1 MRFGVPRSDSESGA
15 EEEEEEQ
22 PPRRKQSPKNQKKVN
37 HRHPLSKSTTNNPN
51 DFSGTY
57 STPTH
62 PSNSFLSRSL
72 NHSLSGSTRKAHPSK
87 SASANLGL
95 PVPTSDTTP
104 SPFAV
109 VPHNLKSSTSG
120 FPINRSSLR
129 IRLDEQTSFSSD
141 EGEEEDE
148 QPDSEEE
155 QWPIKRCDPGAPN
168 KALESFNI
176 PHLLPDD
183 DPVLVWEQQE
193 RQSTYQLS
201 IQNATAR
208 RRHFEGIHVR
218 TLARANENNEQQHK
232 QQMNELSQ
240 VLARIGLDKERE
252 MRLVA
257 EEFEKRER
265 ERARIFEA
273 LISEAEKL
281 EQEELLRLNRI
292 RQEEAARTAE
302 LERQELLKQQQL
314 EERKRKEAE
323 TKRKLEQEHQD
334 LLERQK
340 KEAEELKLSEA
351 QASTIKSVRDDY
363 KKWYSTIQQFKSTVL
378 PTVSASESF
387 KTLCRQ
393 AKRRITPKVGQLT
406 NGSRQIEKV
415 ILEVGGVLNETRK
428 HDESVYLWVCNHLAK
443 AVIRQAETEVT
454 AKLSTVYPLG
464 RLVVGLMMIGY
475 PEVGT
480 ILMGRLVKKCYFV
493 AAYRPLPEEGQSEAD
508 YRKQLGYQ
516 PENSS
521 REESRVQ
528 YNNRMAGLVALFAA
542 IKQTDP
548 SDVVP
553 SLKGVPKQ
561 EQLQRIP
568 PELRLDSSWKWLAN
582 TLKLP
587 LIFLT
592 ATPRVL
598 ASFLE
603 VAGQRLFEI
612 YGSQFIKFLKTLLD
626 HGILNPTH
634 PSLKFNWN
642 DIDCKP
648 SIFQLQGLI
657 EDFLNK
663 GKLLPDP
670 HLNPTGRFYQLT
682 YD

>member
-1 MRFGVPRSDSESGA
+1 MLHSGQGGLHRELQMGVGLANS
-15 EEEEEEQ
+15 
-22 PPRRKQSPKNQKKVN
+22 N
-37 HRHPLSKSTTNNPN
+37 HQTLEDWKSKAPTT
-51 DFSGTY
+51 FS
-57 STPTH
+57 
-62 PSNSFLSRSL
+62 
-72 NHSLSGSTRKAHPSK
+72 
-87 SASANLGL
+87 SANLGL

-155 QWPIKRCDPGAPN
+155 QWPIKRCDPGAPS
-168 KALESFNI
+168 KALESFNV

-218 TLARANENNEQQHK
+218 TLARANENSEQQHK
-232 QQMNELSQ
+232 QQMNDLSK
-240 VLARIGLDKERE
+240 VLARIGLNKERQ
-252 MRLVA
+252 MRL
-257 EEFEKRER
+257 
-265 ERARIFEA
+265 
-273 LISEAEKL
+273 
-281 EQEELLRLNRI
+281 
-292 RQEEAARTAE
+292 AE

-314 EERKRKEAE
+314 EERKEAE
-323 TKRKLEQEHQD
+323 TKRKLEHEHQD

-340 KEAEELKLSEA
+340 KEAKELKLSEA

-363 KKWYSTIQQFKSTVL
+363 KKSYSTIQQFKSSVL

-393 AKRRITPKVGQLT
+393 AKRRITPKESQLT

-443 AVIRQAETEVT
+443 AGTEVT

-480 ILMGRLVKKCYFV
+480 ILMGRLVKKCYFLV
-493 AAYRPLPEEGQSEAD
+493 AYRPIPEEGQSEAD

-516 PENSS
+516 SESS
-521 REESRVQ
+521 T
-528 YNNRMAGLVALFAA
+528 
-542 IKQTDP
+542 IKQSDP

-603 VAGQRLFEI
+603 VASQRLFEI

-626 HGILNPTH
+626 RGILIPAH

-670 HLNPTGRFYQLT
+670 HLNPTGQFYQLT

>member
-1 MRFGVPRSDSESGA
+1 MRFAVPLSDSETET
-15 EEEEEEQ
+15 EEEGKGKGKEEPQ
-22 PPRRKQSPKNQKKVN
+22 RDRRRTK
-37 HRHPLSKSTTNNPN
+37 HPLSRTINNSSTE
-51 DFSGTY
+51 FY
-57 STPTH
+57 STPTKSTK
-62 PSNSFLSRSL
+62 PLLSRSL
-72 NHSLSGSTRKAHPSK
+72 NHSLAGSSRKTHKSKQSSGQV
-87 SASANLGL
+87 GL
-95 PVPTSDTTP
+95 PVPKSETTP

-109 VPHNLKSSTSG
+109 VPRDLKSSSPG
-120 FPINRSSLR
+120 FPLTRSTLR
-129 IRLDEQTSFSSD
+129 IRLDERTSFSSD
-141 EGEEEDE
+141 EGEEDEEEEEEEDE

-155 QWPIKRCDPGAPN
+155 QWPIKRSEPGRISN
-168 KALESFNI
+168 GVDSLNV
-176 PHLLPDD
+176 PHVLPDD

-218 TLARANENNEQQHK
+218 TLARANENNEQQYK
-232 QQMNELSQ
+232 QQMNELSE

-257 EEFEKRER
+257 EGFEKRER
-265 ERARIFEA
+265 ERARVFEA

-281 EQEELLRLNRI
+281 EQEEVLRLNRI
-292 RQEEAARTAE
+292 RQEEAARKAE
-302 LERQELLKQQQL
+302 LERQEVLKQQQL
-314 EERKRKEAE
+314 EERRLKEAE
-323 TKRKLEQEHQD
+323 TQRRLEQE
-334 LLERQK
+334 ERDQVERRK
-340 KEAEELKLSEA
+340 KEAEELKISEA
-351 QASTIKSVRDDY
+351 QASNIKTVRHDY
-363 KKWYSTIQQFKSTVL
+363 EKWYSTIQQIKTTVL
-378 PTVSASESF
+378 PTVSSNESF

-415 ILEVGGVLNETRK
+415 ILEVGGVLHETRK
-428 HDESVYLWVCNHLAK
+428 HDENVYLWACNHLSK
-443 AVIRQAETEVT
+443 SVIRQAETEVT

-475 PEVGT
+475 PELGT

-493 AAYRPLPEEGQSEAD
+493 AAYRPILTEGQSESD

-553 SLKGVPKQ
+553 SLKGIPQQ
-561 EQLQRIP
+561 EQINRIP

-582 TLKLP
+582 TLKAP
-587 LIFLT
+587 VISLT

-603 VAGQRLFEI
+603 VAGQRLYEV
-612 YGSQFIKFLKTLLD
+612 YGIQFIKLIKVILQD
-626 HGILNPTH
+626 GILNPH
-634 PSLKFNWN
+634 SDLQFNWS

-648 SIFQLQGLI
+648 SIFQLQGLL

-663 GKLLPDP
+663 GKLQSDQNQ
-670 HLNPTGRFYQLT
+670 NPTGRFYVLT

>member
-1 MRFGVPRSDSESGA
+1 MN
-15 EEEEEEQ
+15 Q
-22 PPRRKQSPKNQKKVN
+22 PNIAFKISHYQTQKQKQKKKEKERKRRTSKRSKEN
-37 HRHPLSKSTTNNPN
+37 KHPLSRTINNSSTE
-51 DFSGTY
+51 FY
-57 STPTH
+57 STPTKSTK
-62 PSNSFLSRSL
+62 PLLSRSL
-72 NHSLSGSTRKAHPSK
+72 NHSLAGSSRKTHKSKQSSGQV
-87 SASANLGL
+87 GL
-95 PVPTSDTTP
+95 PVPKSETTP

-109 VPHNLKSSTSG
+109 VPRDLKSSSPG
-120 FPINRSSLR
+120 FPLTRSTLR
-129 IRLDEQTSFSSD
+129 IRLDERTSFSSD
-141 EGEEEDE
+141 EGEEDEEEEEEEDE

-155 QWPIKRCDPGAPN
+155 QWPIKRSEPGRISN
-168 KALESFNI
+168 GVDSLNV
-176 PHLLPDD
+176 PHVLPDD

-218 TLARANENNEQQHK
+218 TLARANENNEQQYK
-232 QQMNELSQ
+232 QQMNELSE

-257 EEFEKRER
+257 EGFEKRER
-265 ERARIFEA
+265 ERARVFEA

-281 EQEELLRLNRI
+281 EQEE
-292 RQEEAARTAE
+292 EV
-302 LERQELLKQQQL
+302 LKQQQL
-314 EERKRKEAE
+314 EERRLKEAE
-323 TKRKLEQEHQD
+323 TQRRLEQEERDQV
-334 LLERQK
+334 ERRKRRQK
-340 KEAEELKLSEA
+340 NSKYPKLKPQVSKLSA
-351 QASTIKSVRDDY
+351 MITRSGTRPYNKS
-363 KKWYSTIQQFKSTVL
+363 KL
-378 PTVSASESF
+378 PSY
-387 KTLCRQ
+387 LRY
-393 AKRRITPKVGQLT
+393 PLT
-406 NGSRQIEKV
+406 NLSKLFIEKV

-428 HDESVYLWVCNHLAK
+428 HDENVYLWACNHLSK
-443 AVIRQAETEVT
+443 SVIRQAETEVT

-475 PEVGT
+475 PELGT

-493 AAYRPLPEEGQSEAD
+493 AAYRPILTEGQSESD

-553 SLKGVPKQ
+553 SLKGIPQQ
-561 EQLQRIP
+561 EQINRIP

-582 TLKLP
+582 TLKAP
-587 LIFLT
+587 VISLT

-603 VAGQRLFEI
+603 VAGQRLYEV
-612 YGSQFIKFLKTLLD
+612 YGIQFIKLIKVILQD
-626 HGILNPTH
+626 GILNPH
-634 PSLKFNWN
+634 SDLQFNWS

-648 SIFQLQGLI
+648 SIFQLQGSWKISSIRGNSSQTKIKTLPV
-657 EDFLNK
+657 DFM
-663 GKLLPDP
+663 
-670 HLNPTGRFYQLT
+670 Y
-682 YD
+682 